1 MIRMDAPERP
11 DAGYGMIC
19 PMNQK
24 VTPPEFLAWL
34 DNELSEKGWTDSQAA
49 RRAGLSHGA
58 IYDIRSGI
66 RPGAKKCRALAHI
79 FGVPDEY
86 VLRLAGHLP
95 ARIDP
100 SGLPPETSELVRELN
115 ELLLRQPE
123 PEQRRIMTAVL
134 MLLRGAEVTI
144 TPLDEP

>member
-1 MIRMDAPERP
+1 MDT
-11 DAGYGMIC
+11 DF
-19 PMNQK
+19 
-24 VTPPEFLAWL
+24 VTWLTGEMDRRDWNNTDLA
-34 DNELSEKGWTDSQAA
+34 K
-49 RRAGLSHGA
+49 RAGVVPSTVSM
-58 IYDIRSGI
+58 IISGHKK
-66 RPGAKKCRALAHI
+66 PGLEFCVGVARA
-79 FGVPDEY
+79 FGVSPEY

-95 ARIDP
+95 PRLDP

-134 MLLRGAEVTI
+134 MLLRGADVTV